1 MFDQIPN
8 VRELCLHGWE
18 EDSAFDH
25 PDLSKLRNL
34 RSLKL
39 YRPQLRV
46 FPKLPTAIRNLDLSY
61 NYNMDLHCLESRQ
74 NLEDYNLLD
83 LEFLDLRFV
92 PDLSGQSLV
101 DLLHPSKGK
110 LKGLN
115 ISSCSHVD
123 GMSVNQLITN
133 GYLDEI
139 VDLSLSSLEIDDSIA
154 ETLARFSRD
163 LKRLHLSSTKITGVG
178 VKALVLKPQGMI
190 QELVLNNCT
199 RVSID
204 AVEFAKAKGINVT
217 FTFPDNLRYGRR
229 VRLS

>member
-1 MFDQIPN
+1 MNGFTGSSMIEAAPLARNLTTLIVSLNCDITLDAVTRLLSLCDKLERAEFHSIYSSGAVAQWQIGSKLRTLAQSCPRLGICQCHIKYGTHPAGLVCCVFTDSLSAQDSLFDQIPN

-83 LEFLDLRFV
+83 LEFLDLR
-92 PDLSGQSLV
+92 
-101 DLLHPSKGK
+101 
-110 LKGLN
+110 
-115 ISSCSHVD
+115 CS
-123 GMSVNQLITN
+123 
-133 GYLDEI
+133 
-139 VDLSLSSLEIDDSIA
+139 
-154 ETLARFSRD
+154 
-163 LKRLHLSSTKITGVG
+163 
-178 VKALVLKPQGMI
+178 
-190 QELVLNNCT
+190 
-199 RVSID
+199 
-204 AVEFAKAKGINVT
+204 
-217 FTFPDNLRYGRR
+217 
-229 VRLS
+229 